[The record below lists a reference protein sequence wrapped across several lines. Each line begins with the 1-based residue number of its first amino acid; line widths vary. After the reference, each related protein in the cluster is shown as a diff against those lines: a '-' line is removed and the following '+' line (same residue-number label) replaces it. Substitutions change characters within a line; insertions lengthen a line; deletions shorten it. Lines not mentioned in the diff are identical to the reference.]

1 MVSVGAQAADRG
13 QGKLP
18 KFDLGPFRLQRNLAA
33 ISGGVRA
40 VIHQVAVD
48 PDSDGTPDSLDYHG
62 VPLTD
67 GLLGTVGQVEDAPP
81 LAPCIPPL
89 RRGSAPFV
97 IAGLADVFT
106 ATLD

>member
-40 VIHQVAVD
+40 VIYQVAVD
-48 PDSDGTPDSLDYHG
+48 PDSDGAPDSLDYHG

-67 GLLGTVGQVEDAPP
+67 GLLRLVGQVENAPP
-81 LAPCIPPL
+81 LDLRSPPL
-89 RRGSAPFV
+89 GRKSAPRLQV
-97 IAGLADVFT
+97 GRAAVFPQ
-106 ATLD
+106 AP